1 MVTGMA
7 LQAAGL
13 GWIAAHIGAHV
24 SYGTLVL
31 PLLIAGVGISMVIPT
46 TPTAA
51 LGAVPPAD
59 LGTAS
64 GVQNTL
70 QRFGTVFGVAI
81 VTAVFSA
88 SGHLGSVTGVTSGV
102 QPALAASAGLSLAG
116 ALTGLAVSRRRA
128 ASVTAQQQ
136 APALAHAGERN

>member
-1 MVTGMA
+1 
-7 LQAAGL
+7 
-13 GWIAAHIGAHV
+13 
-24 SYGTLVL
+24 
-31 PLLIAGVGISMVIPT
+31 MVIPT

-64 GVQNTL
+64 GVQSML

-88 SGHLGSVTGVTSGV
+88 SGHLGSAAGVTAGV
-102 QPALAASAGLSLAG
+102 QPALAASAGLSLVG
-116 ALTGLAVSRRRA
+116 AVTGLSVGRRRTVP
-128 ASVTAQQQ
+128 VTGQRR
-136 APALAHAGERN
+136 APVLARAGERS